1 MEQKTVFQQRSNH
14 ELAIILFLLGLLFNA
29 GPLFSQSGKKA
40 IWIFFDSSD
49 SLCVKPIERTFDF
62 YRIKTKTEQKLETF
76 SAYDPKYDKIFRR
89 IPRHVHQ
96 LNRIEILELL
106 SKFPQLIFA
115 NGLIWYKE
123 IYPVTYIVEK
133 QGNYYIRY
141 RVEKGDVFD

>member
-1 MEQKTVFQQRSNH
+1 MIEQNKKRVSLYSIVLMFSLLIASNH
-14 ELAIILFLLGLLFNA
+14 VLAQNN
-29 GPLFSQSGKKA
+29 KKE

-89 IPRHVHQ
+89 IPRHVHL

-106 SKFPQLIFA
+106 SKFPQGTFA
-115 NGLIWYKE
+115 NGLIWYKD